1 MTNVME
7 KLISIVIP
15 TYNMERYLAKCLN
28 TLVIS
33 EENMKFLEVLVINDG
48 SKDASSR
55 IAHEFEDKYPAT
67 FRVIDKENGNYG
79 SCVNRGLQ
87 EAKGKYIKVLDA
99 DDYFSCE
106 KFNGYVDFLKG
117 TDADLIITDYNI
129 VDTNGEISKK
139 VTFSIPTSRPCT
151 FDDIPK
157 AECQWIWHHALT
169 YKTDNLREINYRQT
183 EGISYTDEEWVFKPM
198 VKAETLWYYPY
209 AIYMYL
215 RGREGQTYDPAVLK
229 KDFGQIY
236 QVTEELL
243 DYYLKWETRVGENR
257 IVSTYLQ
264 DGMIAKLA
272 LIYRLYLMK
281 LATEEGNSKMEGF
294 DRRLKCKS
302 ERLYQWLGDCPF
314 KFGFRYVGK
323 WRESGYRKNTVSLV
337 IYRFIYHL
345 ALHFKKKE

>member
-1 MTNVME
+1 ME

-33 EENMKFLEVLVINDG
+33 EENMRLLEVLVINDG

-55 IAHEFEDKYPAT
+55 IAHEFEEKYPAT

-99 DDYFSCE
+99 DDYFACE
-106 KFNGYVDFLKG
+106 EFNRYVDFLKG
-117 TDADLIITDYNI
+117 TDVDLIITDYNI
-129 VDTNGEISKK
+129 VDINGEISKK
-139 VTFSIPTSRPCT
+139 VTFSFPTERSCKL
-151 FDDIPK
+151 DDISK
-157 AECQWIWHHALT
+157 AESHWIWHQAVT

-198 VKAETLWYYPY
+198 VKAETLWYYPH

-243 DYYLKWETRVGENR
+243 KFYSEWEKRVSDNRSISTFLYDRMWLKL
-257 IVSTYLQ
+257 I
-264 DGMIAKLA
+264 I
-272 LIYRLYLMK
+272 IYRFYLLK
-281 LATEEGNSKMEGF
+281 QPTKEGYRMMEAFDKMLENE
-294 DRRLKCKS
+294 C
-302 ERLYQWLGDCPF
+302 ERMYQLLGDRPF
-314 KFGFRYVGK
+314 RLGFHYIGK
-323 WRESGYRKNTVSLV
+323 WRKGGYRKNTVSLV

-345 ALHFKKKE
+345 ALHFKKKKE